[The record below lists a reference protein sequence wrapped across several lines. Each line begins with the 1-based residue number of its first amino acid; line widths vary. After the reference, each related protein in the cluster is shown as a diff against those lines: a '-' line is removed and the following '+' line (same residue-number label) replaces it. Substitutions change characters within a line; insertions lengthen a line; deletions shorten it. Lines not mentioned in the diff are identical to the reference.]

1 MKRVINCAAFL
12 IRESV
17 KRDKTLILLDI
28 IIGFM
33 RESQTLI
40 NVFLPAAILTL
51 ILLPDNI
58 NKAVIVVAAVNV
70 ILLGMSVYL
79 ERARRNLS
87 LRAGKIINYLQCGL
101 NRKVMSINYV
111 ETERK
116 DALDMYYKASDGLW
130 NTDDVHYMLFTVI
143 FCKALTF
150 LITFLVFTKVHIL
163 VACCV
168 FATVLI
174 EYFVNIFI
182 NKKQYKHESALYV
195 VRNQRQY
202 VDDVLF
208 TQKAVRDMVFN
219 DSKSFLLKK
228 RYDLTKKMNEISC
241 KSEGL
246 DFGEEIITAF
256 LSLIRTVVVYT
267 IAMGQ
272 YFLGRVTLSDFLLFT
287 GAAQQMTNTLFQIT
301 NAASYV
307 GRAANYY
314 QDYLDYTELSESD
327 RKEGNLSVPSEIHS
341 IEFCNV
347 SFRYANKA
355 EDAVHNVSF
364 KLMPNETTAI
374 VGDNGAGKSTIIK
387 LLLRLYKVSDGDIL
401 LNGVSIYDYIYDEY
415 IALLAPVFQDFNL
428 YSVSIKDNISCGE
441 EYEDDKLYFILDQVG
456 LKKKVLAF
464 PGGIDTPYSKRF
476 HDDGVQFSGGEE
488 QKLAISRAFAKKS
501 HSSLILDE
509 PTDSLDPFSEFEINK
524 LITEISTSALTILIS
539 HRLNSARL
547 ADRIIVMNEGTIVE
561 NGNHDELMSIEDG
574 VYKKMFDMQGSYYK

>member
-1 MKRVINCAAFL
+1 MKRVINCVAFL
-12 IRESV
+12 IRETV

-33 RESQTLI
+33 RESQTLV
-40 NVFLPAAILTL
+40 NVFLPAAILSL
-51 ILLPDNI
+51 ILLPDSI

-130 NTDDVHYMLFTVI
+130 NTDDVHYMLLTVI

-150 LITFLVFTKVHIL
+150 LITFRVFTKVHIL

-168 FATVLI
+168 FATVLV

-195 VRNQRQY
+195 ARNQRQY

-228 RYDLTKKMNEISC
+228 RYNLTEKMNEISC

-272 YFLGRVTLSDFLLFT
+272 YFLGRVNLSDFLLFT

-307 GRAANYY
+307 GRAANCY

-347 SFRYANKA
+347 SFRYANKT

-374 VGDNGAGKSTIIK
+374 IGDNGAGKSTIIK

-428 YSVSIKDNISCGE
+428 YSVSIRDNITCGE
-441 EYEDDKLYFILDQVG
+441 EYEDHKLHFILDQVG

-488 QKLAISRAFAKKS
+488 QKLAISRAFAKKP

-509 PTDSLDPFSEFEINK
+509 PTASLDPFSEFEINK
-524 LITEISTSALTILIS
+524 LITEISTSALTILVS

-561 NGNHDELMSIEDG
+561 NGNHDELMLIEDG